1 MTDDTGPWE
10 IVERLRD
17 WAADMPWCEWVELG
31 GSLARGAGDAWSDV
45 DAGLGVLT
53 DGVAFAERRDVALAA
68 ARAFAPVADTL
79 VQPYGTD
86 DRPADHLV
94 VQYADG
100 RQLSLVVMP
109 AENRPG
115 LPTGSR
121 AILDRAGRLSTSYV
135 PPVANAG
142 AAQVREW
149 AFLAWWA
156 LSDVAKHAG
165 RGSVWRAIGALDEAR
180 AHAWRL
186 HAAALGL
193 GYPGYGAVS
202 VENAAGPSPAGIER
216 TLPAAATAP
225 EVLAAA
231 RALVDVLDPLAAAHD
246 VGGVR
251 AEARRRLGRPMIG

>member
-1 MTDDTGPWE
+1 MTDHAGPWE
-10 IVERLRD
+10 IVERLRG
-17 WAADMPWCEWVELG
+17 WAADTPWCEWVELG

-53 DGVAFAERRDVALAA
+53 DGVAFAERRDIALAA
-68 ARAFAPVADTL
+68 AGTFAQVADTL
-79 VQPYGTD
+79 VQPYGTG

-115 LPTGSR
+115 LPPGSR
-121 AILDRAGRLSTSYV
+121 AVLDRAGRLSTPYV
-135 PPVANAG
+135 PPVASADAG
-142 AAQVREW
+142 QVREW

-156 LSDVAKHAG
+156 LADVAKHA
-165 RGSVWRAIGALDEAR
+165 RRASVWRAIGALDEAR
-180 AHAWRL
+180 THVWQV

-193 GYPGYGAVS
+193 DYPGYGAVS
-202 VENAAGPSPAGIER
+202 VENAAGASPAGIEQ

-225 EVLAAA
+225 AILAAA
-231 RALVDVLDPLAAAHD
+231 RALADVLDPLAAAHD
-246 VGGVR
+246 VDGVR
-251 AEARRRLGRPMIG
+251 AEARRRLG